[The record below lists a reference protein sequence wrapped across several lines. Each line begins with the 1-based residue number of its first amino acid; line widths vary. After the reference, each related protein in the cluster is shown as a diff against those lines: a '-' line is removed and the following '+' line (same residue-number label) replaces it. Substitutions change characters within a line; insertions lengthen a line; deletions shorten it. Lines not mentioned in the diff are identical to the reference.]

1 MTYTNMIVLLF
12 PRVQVQSHGDA
23 KVTLSYK
30 YIIHM
35 DLLSAIENNMLLDD
49 TSFYEWALKKW
60 SFCSKPCGGGIL
72 Q

>member
-1 MTYTNMIVLLF
+1 M
-12 PRVQVQSHGDA
+12 QSHGDA

>member
-1 MTYTNMIVLLF
+1 MIVLLF